1 MDLPIIIAIVR
12 PDADCVVEVDKDDC
26 VVEDAEYGNLLYKA
40 YVPEKYMPPPSYYD
54 TDEYG
59 DNNYEFTEDREG
71 LACWK
76 RICDE
81 LGDCETLHMEYYGH
95 HEVGLHEVGLHEV
108 GLHEVGCKEVD
119 KEVDKYVWIVM
130 GPSYDDILDICV
142 TEDDMKRFIET
153 PYRRQRQIYRIRYT
167 EI

>member
-12 PDADCVVEVDKDDC
+12 PDDDCVVEVDKDDC
-26 VVEDAEYGNLLYKA
+26 IVDDAEYGKLLYKA
-40 YVPEKYMPPPSYYD
+40 YVPKKYTPPPSYYD

-59 DNNYEFTEDREG
+59 DNNYEFTEDPQG
-71 LACWK
+71 SACYK

-81 LGDCETLHMEYYGH
+81 LDNDELCKCETLHMEYYGH
-95 HEVGLHEVGLHEV
+95 HEVGCNEVG
-108 GLHEVGCKEVD
+108 
-119 KEVDKYVWIVM
+119 KEVDKYVWIIM
-130 GPSYDDILDICV
+130 GPSYDDILEICV

-153 PYRRQRQIYRIRYT
+153 PYRRQRQIYRIRYR